1 MSQPLTYQTLLENLN
16 HQVELQTI
24 NAQTAA
30 NRATVLRSFL
40 RANRLSMDD
49 AIGSEMRVSHIEVLG
64 RFFSHLV
71 DEGKSN
77 RDISNNRS
85 MMRWKEAVVELDTVA
100 ALTAGSQ
107 TPFQET
113 LQGVIAD
120 LPVAHVARRAGIPKD
135 MLWG

>member
-49 AIGSEMRVSHIEVLG
+49 VIGSEMRVGHIEALE
-64 RFFSHLV
+64 RFFSHLA

-85 MMRWKEAVVELDTVA
+85 MMRRWKEAVVELDTVA

-113 LQGVIAD
+113 L
-120 LPVAHVARRAGIPKD
+120 
-135 MLWG
+135 